1 MVKIQS
7 LKGQTGAMTISDF
20 LAVFIMYSVCISL
33 SLNSA
38 LKNPATII
46 MWLLLYDMR
55 HFSQKAVED
64 RERERE
70 RECSRSSYI
79 MHADATLEDPM
90 GLLGIITWFKLD
102 RNTRT
107 GIVLK

>member
-1 MVKIQS
+1 
-7 LKGQTGAMTISDF
+7 
-20 LAVFIMYSVCISL
+20 
-33 SLNSA
+33 
-38 LKNPATII
+38 
-46 MWLLLYDMR
+46 MR

-90 GLLGIITWFKLD
+90 GLLGIIT
-102 RNTRT
+102 
-107 GIVLK
+107 